1 MRRKIIN
8 LLLILSALSFAVC
21 FIALAFGG
29 ETVSPFLIFSE
40 KYNMLLV
47 QLRLP
52 RILADFMVGSGM
64 AVTGLAFQTYFRNP
78 LAEPFIL
85 GVSGGAA
92 FGVVLHMAFFSF
104 LPIPQPVF
112 AFVFALLTVF
122 FVYKLSGSFFQINV
136 GALILI
142 GVGFNFF
149 YSSMITIAHTL
160 FSARFSKNVLL
171 WYFGNTGDNSLS
183 VAVTAIV
190 LITLLSIV
198 LYFDS
203 ARLNIYQLGDSVTV
217 NSGINIKNM
226 TRRIYLIGS
235 IITAITVALCG
246 TIGFIGIVV
255 PHLVK
260 RLTGSDH
267 RISMVVTFFT
277 GGIFVVVIDT
287 FFKTMFFPSEVPI
300 GAVTALV
307 GTPFFIYI
315 LKKAVSR

>member
-1 MRRKIIN
+1 M
-8 LLLILSALSFAVC
+8 L
-21 FIALAFGG
+21 
-29 ETVSPFLIFSE
+29 VS
-40 KYNMLLV
+40 

-52 RILADFMVGSGM
+52 RILVDFMVGSGM
-64 AVTGLAFQTYFRNP
+64 AVTGLVFQTYFRNP

-112 AFVFALLTVF
+112 AFVFALITVL
-122 FVYKLSGSFFQINV
+122 FVYRLSGKFFQINV

-142 GVGFNFF
+142 GVGFNFL

-171 WYFGNTGDNSLS
+171 WYFGDTGNNSLNVS
-183 VAVTAIV
+183 VTALAFVSI
-190 LITLLSIV
+190 LSLV
-198 LYFDS
+198 LYYDS

-217 NSGINIKNM
+217 NSGVNIKNM

-235 IITAITVALCG
+235 LITAVTVALCG
-246 TIGFIGIVV
+246 TIGFVGIVV

-260 RLTGSDH
+260 GVIGSDH
-267 RISMVVTFFT
+267 RVNMVVSFFC
-277 GGIFVVVIDT
+277 GGILVVVIDT
-287 FFKTMFFPSEVPI
+287 FFKTVFFPSEVPI

-315 LKKAVSR
+315 LKRAVNR

>member
-1 MRRKIIN
+1 MTKKIWSLFLVYSSIS
-8 LLLILSALSFAVC
+8 LAVCVIALS
-21 FIALAFGG
+21 FGG
-29 ETVSPFLIFSE
+29 ETISPFMFFSDEYSMLIA
-40 KYNMLLV
+40 

-52 RILADFMVGSGM
+52 RIMADFMVGSGM

-112 AFVFALLTVF
+112 AFAFALLTVF

-171 WYFGNTGDNSLS
+171 WYFGNTGDISLTVS
-183 VAVTAIV
+183 VSALIFVSV
-190 LITLLSIV
+190 LSLI
-198 LYFDS
+198 LYYDS
-203 ARLNIYQLGDSVTV
+203 AKLNIYQLGDSVTV
-217 NSGINIKNM
+217 NSGINIKNL
-226 TRRIYLIGS
+226 TKRIYLIGS
-235 IITAITVALCG
+235 LITATTVALCG

-267 RISMVVTFFT
+267 RLSMLVSFFS

-287 FFKTMFFPSEVPI
+287 LFKTVFFPSEVPI

-315 LKKAVSR
+315 LKRAVSR